1 MNNNIEQA
9 ASIIKKGGLVAFPT
23 ETVYG
28 LGADATNQ
36 EACLNIF
43 KAKGRPSN
51 NPLIVHV
58 HSLEAAME
66 LAEFNASALLLSKFW
81 PGPLSIVL
89 PKKPNAKIVTCVSA
103 GLATIAIRVPA
114 DDVALQL
121 LEKSGL
127 PIAAPSANKSGM
139 MSSTAESHVRQNFA
153 SEIFVL
159 SSGRKCEVGLEST
172 IVDLS
177 TPIPTILRYGFI
189 TPEMV
194 EAALGRRVE
203 VATKSSEIK
212 APGMMHR
219 HYCPRAGLRRNA
231 TSLREG
237 EVGLDFA
244 DSNLGGKFSLNLSK
258 SGDLAEAASNLF
270 DYLHQL
276 DEYALE
282 HNMSRI
288 AVAPVPLESIGL
300 AINDRLSRAAQG

>member
-1 MNNNIEQA
+1 MNNIEQA

-28 LGADATNQ
+28 LGADAANQ
-36 EACLNIF
+36 DACLNIF

-66 LAEFNASALLLSKFW
+66 LVEFNADALLLTKFW

-89 PKKPNAKIVTCVSA
+89 PKKSNTKIADCVSA
-103 GLATIAIRVPA
+103 GLRTIAIRVPA

-121 LEKSGL
+121 LQKSGC

-139 MSSTAESHVRQNFA
+139 MSSTAESHVRENFA
-153 SEIFVL
+153 NEVFVL
-159 SSGRKCEVGLEST
+159 SASRKCQVGLEST
-172 IVDLS
+172 IIDLS
-177 TPIPTILRYGFI
+177 TKTPTILRYGFI
-189 TPEMV
+189 TPEMI
-194 EAALGRRVE
+194 ETALGRKVE

-219 HYCPRAGLRRNA
+219 HYCPRSGLRTNA
-231 TSLREG
+231 TFLQNG

-270 DYLHQL
+270 DYLHNL
-276 DEYALE
+276 DEYVLKN
-282 HNMSRI
+282 NMSGI
-288 AVAPVPLESIGL
+288 AVAPIPHKSIGL
-300 AINDRLSRAAQG
+300 AINDRLSRASEG